1 MHLIPFALILLSLAS
16 GLPLNAQHDYSHNN
30 SVSPSP
36 LPTQSHYLPNKS
48 SSLLPLNTPQDYS
61 HNNPV
66 SPRPLQTKYHYLSNK
81 NSIDTALLSQYT
93 ADSDTIA
100 ANRTPQQNQHI
111 HHTSTPTTEKRWFF
125 LHAGIGYYA
134 TGADWSQRYPTHLSV
149 PLSVEYSHRSDWS
162 FGADYSI
169 FLGSNVNDQNLY
181 GEMVN
186 DSGLLLDM
194 NGFPA
199 VIRTYQRGFSTR
211 VFVLKNW
218 ILYKHRNSR
227 VLLQT
232 GGGVGYYQHY
242 TKFTF
247 DVDQVPQIDGN
258 FQGGYNRHTQGTQL
272 FEQVKIQYINN
283 DAISFSLGFEAG
295 QGNGSRLHPY
305 DFAQQKMQTQR
316 VRDTYI
322 GGVFSIMI
330 PINFRDR
337 ISEVDYYM
345 E

>member
-1 MHLIPFALILLSLAS
+1 MHLIKFALTLLFVALSLPLHAQHTYFQNYHS
-16 GLPLNAQHDYSHNN
+16 NQQPPQTPYDYLHNTSISPQALNAQHDF
-30 SVSPSP
+30 
-36 LPTQSHYLPNKS
+36 
-48 SSLLPLNTPQDYS
+48 SL
-61 HNNPV
+61 
-66 SPRPLQTKYHYLSNK
+66 NK
-81 NSIDTALLSQYT
+81 NSIDSSLQTQYT

-100 ANRTPQQNQHI
+100 TNSARQQNLHI
-111 HHTSTPTTEKRWFF
+111 HNTSTPTTERRWFF
-125 LHAGIGYYA
+125 LHAGIGYYI

-149 PLSVEYSHRSDWS
+149 PLSVEYSHRSNWS
-162 FGADYSI
+162 FGVDYSF
-169 FLGSNVNDQNLY
+169 FLGSNVNGQNLY
-181 GEMVN
+181 GDMVN

-211 VFVLKNW
+211 AFVMKNW
-218 ILYKHRNSR
+218 ILHKYRNSR
-227 VLLQT
+227 ILLQT
-232 GGGVGYYQHY
+232 GGGIGYYQHY

-247 DVDQVPQIDGN
+247 DLDQVPQIDGD

-283 DAISFSLGFEAG
+283 DAISFSVGIEAG
-295 QGNGSRLHPY
+295 QGYGRRLNPY

-316 VRDTYI
+316 IRDTYL